1 MEVSIRRFKEIIGR
15 YKEVKIAVIGDIVPD
30 IYIYGKPFR
39 LSREAPV

>member
-1 MEVSIRRFKEIIGR
+1 MEVPIGRFKETIGG

-39 LSREAPV
+39 LSREAPI